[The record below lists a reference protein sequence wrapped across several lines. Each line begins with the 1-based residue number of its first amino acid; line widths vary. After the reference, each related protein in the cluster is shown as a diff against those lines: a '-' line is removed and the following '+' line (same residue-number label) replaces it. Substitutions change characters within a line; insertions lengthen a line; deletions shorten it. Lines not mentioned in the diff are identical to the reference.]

1 MEATSSG
8 EHTPNN
14 NNVTHQ
20 QQRSTQN
27 VRSSNSSSYINERR
41 QMLTHNERERI
52 HSMTQ
57 QRRQSYLARRRSN
70 YRRRQDNDRSSIP
83 DESNLGNSNFVAP
96 TTMIQQSP
104 HNIGENLVDVTTV
117 RQTCR
122 SEPISF
128 RTLTSNYERGSSS
141 TCLPRPNSVI
151 QDNEEGRHFRRLIR
165 AYNHVFSFTS
175 MGVNI
180 DESLTTGT
188 HGIYTFRAQGSIYH
202 SIGSLLPNE
211 NCRPRYMQMWIVDTD
226 HDIDNRL
233 HENPELRRELLLKI
247 QNILDQHNPF
257 VHVFRQIGKCQDIP
271 NCRLIIRQ
279 QKPNEHQ
286 YSLPTTSQV
295 AAVIVDNECAETL
308 SNRDITIQGI
318 GGNLISIQ
326 DVVGYYDPLQYPLLL
341 PYGTYGWDLNSRN
354 INGTRLTCLN
364 YYAYMLQIRENSPSL
379 ILRGGRLLQQ
389 YVVDNYVKIETQ
401 RLRWIR
407 SNQRDIRSELYQGLQ
422 DCLHGGENH
431 AGNIGTRIVLPSSFG
446 GSPRDI
452 YQRYQDAMTLVQTY
466 GKPDLMLTMT
476 CNPNWN
482 EIKNQLF
489 PRQSPQDR
497 PDLITR
503 IFRSKFEEF
512 KKDIV
517 DRGVLGKVRSY
528 SYVIEYQKR
537 GLPHVHMLVIFEN
550 NDKLSTLDHFDSIV
564 RAEIPSQTEEPNLH
578 KAVVHHMIHGPCGSI
593 SPNCPCMVN
602 GKCKKN
608 FPKPFVEYTSRGND
622 SYPLYRRRE
631 GGQVSIPNNDD
642 VFIDNGWV
650 VPYNPWLLL
659 KYDCHINVEVCGG
672 IKCVKYIYKYI
683 HKGPDRVAL
692 ELRNGQNCDEIQ
704 QYVDGRWISAPEALW
719 RIFSFEFSRMYPS
732 VIRLQLHTPNQHL
745 IYFDPQQRVSD
756 LLADDDNS
764 KTMLTEFFKL
774 NCEPDMTEKYLYREF
789 PQFYTWIKSGKKW
802 IRRRSNNKV
811 VGRVYVVSSSEGERF
826 YLRILLNHVRGP
838 TSFED
843 LMTVNGVT
851 YSTFKESAQMRGL
864 LRQDDYVIQCLQEAR
879 SVRMSSSLRRLFVS
893 ILVFCQPTTVR
904 ELWDEFHPSMCEDY
918 GREIS
923 SSNFIINKLLVEIR
937 RLLHQYKMNLDDF
950 DLPSISAEFLEDAP
964 LPRII
969 EDDLS
974 YHISDDDLRSIERL
988 NAQQRIAFDTI
999 IESITHNQS
1008 KLFFID
1014 GPGGTGKTFLYRSM
1028 LAHLRK
1034 MGKII
1039 IAVATSGIAATL
1051 LPGGRTA
1058 HSRFQIPLRPT
1069 ASTLCKIK
1077 KQTELADLIRRASA
1091 IVWDEAPMAN
1101 RYAFESVSKSF
1112 QDIMENQIP
1121 FGGKTMVFGGDFRQ
1135 VLPVVKRGSKAEQIA
1150 TSISRSTFWNCVKI
1164 IHLQQN
1170 MRSAQDIE
1178 FSQFLLRVG
1187 DGLQHTV
1194 NRDFIKLPDSII
1206 IPWEGEQSIQML
1218 IDSVFPNMINHVN
1231 DEKYMVDRAIITPKN
1246 VDVDNI
1252 NQMLIL
1258 KFPGE
1263 EKEYTSWDSVED
1275 DNHNLFQEEFLNSL
1289 SPSGLPPHKIILKV
1303 GSPVMLLRNV
1313 APELGLCNGTRLI
1326 CRILGRNFID
1336 AEIITGPHK
1345 GNRYFLHRMPLKSE
1359 DNSGLPFELTR

>member
-1 MEATSSG
+1 
-8 EHTPNN
+8 
-14 NNVTHQ
+14 
-20 QQRSTQN
+20 
-27 VRSSNSSSYINERR
+27 
-41 QMLTHNERERI
+41 
-52 HSMTQ
+52 
-57 QRRQSYLARRRSN
+57 
-70 YRRRQDNDRSSIP
+70 
-83 DESNLGNSNFVAP
+83 
-96 TTMIQQSP
+96 
-104 HNIGENLVDVTTV
+104 
-117 RQTCR
+117 
-122 SEPISF
+122 
-128 RTLTSNYERGSSS
+128 
-141 TCLPRPNSVI
+141 
-151 QDNEEGRHFRRLIR
+151 
-165 AYNHVFSFTS
+165 
-175 MGVNI
+175 MGVNL
-180 DESLTTGT
+180 DESLTTST
-188 HGIYTFRAQGSIYH
+188 HGIYAFRAHGSIYH

-211 NCRPRYMQMWIVDTD
+211 KCRPRYMQMWIVDTD

-295 AAVIVDNECAETL
+295 VAVIVDNEFQETL
-308 SNRDITIQGI
+308 SGRDITIQGI

-341 PYGTYGWDLNSRN
+341 PYGTYGWDINSRN

-364 YYAYMLQIRENSPSL
+364 YYAYMLQIRENSSSL
-379 ILRGGRLLQQ
+379 LHRGGRLLQQ
-389 YVVDNYVKIETQ
+389 YVVDNYVKIETH

-422 DCLHGGENH
+422 DCLHGGENN
-431 AGNIGTRIVLPSSFG
+431 AGNVGTRIVLPSSFG
-446 GSPRDI
+446 GSPRDM
-452 YQRYQDAMTLVQTY
+452 YHRYQDAMTLVQTY
-466 GKPDLMLTMT
+466 GKPDIMLTMT

-482 EIKNQLF
+482 EIKYQLL
-489 PRQSPQDR
+489 PGQSSQDR

-503 IFRSKFEEF
+503 IFKSKFEEF

-517 DRGVLGKVRSY
+517 DRGVL
-528 SYVIEYQKR
+528 
-537 GLPHVHMLVIFEN
+537 
-550 NDKLSTLDHFDSIV
+550 DHFDSVV

-593 SPNCPCMVN
+593 NPNCPCMVN
-602 GKCKKN
+602 GKCKN

-631 GGQVSIPNNDD
+631 GGQVSITNNDN

-704 QYVDGRWISAPEALW
+704 QYVDGRWICAPEALW

-732 VIRLQLHTPNQHL
+732 VIRLQLHTLNQHL
-745 IYFDPQQRVSD
+745 VYFVPQQHVSD

-764 KTMLTEFFKL
+764 KTMLTEFFKI
-774 NCEPDMTEKYLYREF
+774 NCNPDLIGKYLYREF
-789 PQFYTWIKSGKKW
+789 PQYYTWVKSGKKW

-811 VGRVYVVSSSEGERF
+811 VGRVYVVSPSEGERF

-843 LMTVNGVT
+843 LMIVNGVT
-851 YSTFKESAQMRGL
+851 YSTVKESAQMRGL
-864 LRQDDYVIQCLQEAR
+864 LQQDDYIIQCLEEAR
-879 SVRMSSSLRRLFVS
+879 AVKMSSSFRRLFVS

-904 ELWDEFHPSMCEDY
+904 ELWDEFHPCMCEDY
-918 GREIS
+918 GLDIS
-923 SSNFIINKLLVEIR
+923 SNNLIINKLLLEIR
-937 RLLHQYKMNLDDF
+937 RLLLQYKKKLDDF
-950 DLPSISAEFLEDAP
+950 DLPTISAEFLEDTT

-969 EDDLS
+969 EDELS
-974 YHISDDDLRSIERL
+974 YHISDDDLRAIERL

-999 IESITHNQS
+999 VESIMQNQS

-1014 GPGGTGKTFLYRSM
+1014 GPGVTGKTFLYRSM

-1034 MGKII
+1034 TGKII
-1039 IAVATSGIAATL
+1039 IAVATSGIATTL
-1051 LPGGRTA
+1051 LQGGRTA
-1058 HSRFQIPLRPT
+1058 HSRFLIPLRPT
-1069 ASTLCKIK
+1069 ASTLCQIK
-1077 KQTELADLIRRASA
+1077 KQSELADLIRRASS

-1101 RYAFESVSKSF
+1101 RYAFESVSMSF
-1112 QDIMENQIP
+1112 QDIMDNHIA

-1150 TSISRSTFWNCVKI
+1150 ASISRSTFWHCLKI

-1170 MRSAQDIE
+1170 MRSAQDTD
-1178 FSQFLLRVG
+1178 FSQFLLRIG

-1206 IPWEGEQSIQML
+1206 IPWEGEQSIQIL
-1218 IDSVFPNMINHVN
+1218 IDSIFPNMINHVN
-1231 DEKYMVDRAIITPKN
+1231 DENYMVDRAIITPKN

-1252 NQMLIL
+1252 NQMLIIN
-1258 KFPGE
+1258 FPGE
-1263 EKEYTSWDSVED
+1263 EKEYTSWDSVEG
-1275 DNHNLFQEEFLNSL
+1275 DNHNLFQEKFLNSL
-1289 SPSGLPPHKIILKV
+1289 CPSGLPPHKIILKV
-1303 GSPVMLLRNV
+1303 GSPIMLLRNV
-1313 APELGLCNGTRLI
+1313 APELGLCNGIRLI
-1326 CRILGRNFID
+1326 CHSLGRNFID
-1336 AEIITGPHK
+1336 AEIITGTHK
-1345 GNRYFLHRMPLKSE
+1345 GTRFFLHRMPLKSE
-1359 DNSGLPFELTR
+1359 DNSGLPFELTRRQFPIRLSFALTINKAQGQTIPNIGIFLRNHVFSHGRLYVALSRGVSQNSTKILVKDGNLERQSGIFTRNVVFKDVLLPNRE